1 MGAVTDRSATTPA
14 FLQGGGFNCESSPLS
29 VLVFLQTLAPTM
41 IPTIAYAILET
52 IELEP

>member
-1 MGAVTDRSATTPA
+1 MDAVTDRSATTPA
-14 FLQGGGFNCESSPLS
+14 NLQGGGFTAKAVHSLF
-29 VLVFLQTLAPTM
+29 LVFLQTLAPTM